1 MVFCAL
7 KPVCTKCPLGD
18 QHTTQYYLFELYGTW
33 HEANATQV
41 STRIRCTS
49 HYPCLL
55 NMKREGRK
63 LSISNQT
70 AHFPSKIGSQDNK
83 TYLDQKK
90 NPKEITNLD
99 YTKRNIVLKND
110 SWQIENDQKCLFHKL
125 SALTQLPIINSFP
138 FQSESAVYKLK

>member
-1 MVFCAL
+1 MCLGIYGFCAL
-7 KPVCTKCPLGD
+7 KPVCTNSPLGD
-18 QHTTQYYLFELYGTW
+18 QHTTQYSLFEIYGTW

-83 TYLDQKK
+83 TK
-90 NPKEITNLD
+90 TNLD
-99 YTKRNIVLKND
+99 KKTIQKKLQIWTIQKETLFLNMIIKKNM
-110 SWQIENDQKCLFHKL
+110 L
-125 SALTQLPIINSFP
+125 LPF
-138 FQSESAVYKLK
+138 